1 MKQGI
6 PERKILIHVENAG
19 DTNLDVAFCDIKVL
33 NFLTVK
39 EQVIFIFVNILTFY
53 LICTLVVEN
62 PFTLV
67 SRVKLIA
74 TSEGVARN
82 IAMVLTAFTLQLPGF
97 VMS

>member
-39 EQVIFIFVNILTFY
+39 E
-53 LICTLVVEN
+53 
-62 PFTLV
+62 
-67 SRVKLIA
+67 
-74 TSEGVARN
+74 
-82 IAMVLTAFTLQLPGF
+82 
-97 VMS
+97 